1 MNKLTYKIPYTQ
13 YFTIEPLLAGVH
25 VWNLKEKRLFVC
37 AYLTDNC
44 VFGCLVFYEWT
55 RLIKL
60 SDQQSYKA
68 SDFNWSSEL
77 PLQR

>member
-1 MNKLTYKIPYTQ
+1 MNKLTYKVPYTQ

-44 VFGCLVFYEWT
+44 VFGCLVFYE
-55 RLIKL
+55 
-60 SDQQSYKA
+60 
-68 SDFNWSSEL
+68 
-77 PLQR
+77 